1 MERTSVIAK
10 KRHRTYSTDP
20 LQERA
25 VLIAVDSA
33 RAQHWSAD
41 ASLDE
46 LAMLARTAG
55 ARPVARFK
63 QRLRHP
69 DPGSYIGKGKL
80 QEVIDSQV
88 EQPYNVAIFDDELS
102 PAQQRRLE
110 GRLGVK
116 VIDRTALILDIFA
129 QRARTREGK
138 LQVALAQHE
147 YLLPRLRGQWS
158 HLERM
163 EGAIG
168 LRGPGETQ
176 LETDRRLIGRRIKRI
191 NERLGRVR
199 RRRRQGARSRNRAL
213 LSTVS
218 LVGYTNTGK
227 STLFNRL
234 TGSEVYAA
242 DQLFATLDTTL
253 RTIDVPGE
261 HPLVLSDTVGF
272 IRGLPPELIAAFQ
285 ATLEETRDAN
295 LLIHVIDASSE
306 ERALRIADVQGV
318 LQRIGA
324 GAVPVLEVYS
334 KIDRIPGRSPGV
346 ERAADGRVRRVWLS
360 GLDGAGCH
368 LLIDAIAE
376 HLNQSKDRRW
386 LMIDAPAGRFRALL
400 YECGAVNDEVELQRG
415 GWVMEVTLSD
425 TRWQVFSTTPEIA
438 AHVSEIARE
447 GSLSEFDFKE
457 IERQTA

>member
-168 LRGPGETQ
+168 ARGPGETQ
-176 LETDRRLIGRRIKRI
+176 LETDRRIVLDKIAKLKEERISKTKPKTTIVIGFQK
-191 NERLGRVR
+191 E
-199 RRRRQGARSRNRAL
+199 
-213 LSTVS
+213 
-218 LVGYTNTGK
+218 
-227 STLFNRL
+227 
-234 TGSEVYAA
+234 
-242 DQLFATLDTTL
+242 
-253 RTIDVPGE
+253 GE
-261 HPLVLSDTVGF
+261 DKPS
-272 IRGLPPELIAAFQ
+272 
-285 ATLEETRDAN
+285 N
-295 LLIHVIDASSE
+295 LLIKKEVRCAPCTPGWEGWRSW
-306 ERALRIADVQGV
+306 ER
-318 LQRIGA
+318 
-324 GAVPVLEVYS
+324 
-334 KIDRIPGRSPGV
+334 
-346 ERAADGRVRRVWLS
+346 
-360 GLDGAGCH
+360 
-368 LLIDAIAE
+368 
-376 HLNQSKDRRW
+376 
-386 LMIDAPAGRFRALL
+386 
-400 YECGAVNDEVELQRG
+400 
-415 GWVMEVTLSD
+415 
-425 TRWQVFSTTPEIA
+425 
-438 AHVSEIARE
+438 
-447 GSLSEFDFKE
+447 
-457 IERQTA
+457 

>member
-1 MERTSVIAK
+1 MFERPAGG
-10 KRHRTYSTDP
+10 
-20 LQERA
+20 ERA
-25 VLIAVDSA
+25 LLVHVDFTQVPARGDPAEFRELAASAAVEPCATAVA
-33 RAQHWSAD
+33 RRDTPHHRLAVGSGKA
-41 ASLDE
+41 DE
-46 LAMLARTAG
+46 LAALCR
-55 ARPVARFK
+55 
-63 QRLRHP
+63 QH
-69 DPGSYIGKGKL
+69 DI
-80 QEVIDSQV
+80 EVVLFNHD
-88 EQPYNVAIFDDELS
+88 LS
-102 PAQQRRLE
+102 PAQERNLE
-110 GRLGVK
+110 RILECRV
-116 VIDRTALILDIFA
+116 VDRTGLILDIFA
-129 QRARTREGK
+129 QRARSFEGK
-138 LQVALAQHE
+138 LQVELAQLKH
-147 YLLPRLRGQWS
+147 LSTRLIRGWT
-158 HLERM
+158 HLERQK
-163 EGAIG
+163 GGIG

-191 NERLGRVR
+191 NERLGHVR

-234 TGSEVYAA
+234 TGSEVYTA

-324 GAVPVLEVYS
+324 GEVPVLEVYN
-334 KIDRIPGRSPGV
+334 KIDRIPGRGPGV

-368 LLIDAIAE
+368 LLVDAIAE

-400 YECGAVNDEVELQRG
+400 YECGAVNDEVELPRG

-425 TRWQVFSTTPEIA
+425 ARWQVFSTTPEVA
-438 AHVSEIARE
+438 AHVSEITR
-447 GSLSEFDFKE
+447 GGDLSEFDLEK
-457 IERQTA
+457 IERETA

>member
-1 MERTSVIAK
+1 LFERPAGG
-10 KRHRTYSTDP
+10 
-20 LQERA
+20 ERA
-25 VLIAVDSA
+25 LLVHVDFTQVPAPGDPAEFSELAASAAVEPCATAVVRRDTPHPRLSVGSGKA
-33 RAQHWSAD
+33 
-41 ASLDE
+41 DE
-46 LAMLARTAG
+46 LAALCR
-55 ARPVARFK
+55 K
-63 QRLRHP
+63 H
-69 DPGSYIGKGKL
+69 DI
-80 QEVIDSQV
+80 EVVLFNHD
-88 EQPYNVAIFDDELS
+88 LS
-102 PAQQRRLE
+102 PAQERNLE
-110 GRLGVK
+110 RILECRV
-116 VIDRTALILDIFA
+116 VDRTGLILDIFA
-129 QRARTREGK
+129 QRARSFEGK
-138 LQVALAQHE
+138 LQVELAQLKH
-147 YLLPRLRGQWS
+147 LSTRLIRGWT
-158 HLERM
+158 HLERQK
-163 EGAIG
+163 GGIG